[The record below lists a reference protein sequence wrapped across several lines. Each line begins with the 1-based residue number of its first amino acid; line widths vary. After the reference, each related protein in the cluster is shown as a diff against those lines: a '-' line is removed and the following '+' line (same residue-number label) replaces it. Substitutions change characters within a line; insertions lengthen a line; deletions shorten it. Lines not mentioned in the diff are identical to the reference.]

1 MEVQG
6 AQMTVKQLCIA
17 RAMPHGSYCPGD
29 TIGERELAQSPASA
43 DSCLVAAR
51 AGWDNLGSH
60 SAELAPCPQEIST
73 VGCLFF

>member
-6 AQMTVKQLCIA
+6 AQTTVKQLCIA
-17 RAMPHGSYCPGD
+17 RAMLHGSYSPQD

-51 AGWDNLGSH
+51 AGQDSLGSH
-60 SAELAPCPQEIST
+60 SAELAPCLQKIST
-73 VGCLFF
+73 AGCLLF